1 MKLFARRPSPALAMS
16 MAAMAV
22 AIGGSAIA
30 AQAGGG
36 ASDTGKIVGYAYV
49 SDTGEVSSKLSLNL
63 RNSNVGVEDNYF
75 CFRHLPFKFK
85 GIQATID
92 FRDSSSASSTLQA
105 LKGDFGCS
113 GTAEAE
119 IQTITSAGSNEAE
132 PVFVQFY
139 K

>member
-1 MKLFARRPSPALAMS
+1 MKLFARRPSPAMAMS

-22 AIGGSAIA
+22 AIGGTAIV

-36 ASDTGKIVGYAYV
+36 GSDTGKIVGYAYV
-49 SDTGEVSSKLSLNL
+49 NDSGDVTSSLSLNV
-63 RNSNVGVEDNYF
+63 RNSNVGVESDVF
-75 CFRHLPFKFK
+75 CFKNLPFRFK
-85 GIQATID
+85 GLQAAID
-92 FRDSSSASSTLQA
+92 YRDSSSANSTAQVV
-105 LKGDFGCS
+105 KGDYDCS

-119 IQTITSAGSNEAE
+119 VQTVTSEGAPEAE

>member
-1 MKLFARRPSPALAMS
+1 

-30 AQAGGG
+30 AQGGG
-36 ASDTGKIVGYAYV
+36 GGSKTGEIVGYAFV
-49 SDTGEVSSKLSLNL
+49 NDNGNVTSNLSLNVG
-63 RNSNVGVEDNYF
+63 NGNVGVEDDIF
-75 CFRHLPFKFK
+75 CFRNLPFKFK
-85 GIQATID
+85 GIQAVID
-92 FRDSSSASSTLQA
+92 YRGSTSATSTTQVV
-105 LKGDFGCS
+105 KGDNNCS

-119 IQTITSAGSNEAE
+119 VLTVTSAGSIEAE